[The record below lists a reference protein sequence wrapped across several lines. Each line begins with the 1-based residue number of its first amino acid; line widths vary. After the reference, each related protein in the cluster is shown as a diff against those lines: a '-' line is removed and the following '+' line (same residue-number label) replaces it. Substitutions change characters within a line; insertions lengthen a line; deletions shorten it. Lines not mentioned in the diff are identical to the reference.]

1 MLPAWRDPNPHLLL
15 KQIDYP
21 RSLQPIA
28 MKKTSQGRTSA
39 LQALQ
44 ARSSAF
50 LSVLRL
56 RSIITTDRIVRSVA
70 TSRLFLAVMA
80 MGRMRSCFVLLLL
93 LHIYLGYCSSAT
105 ASTAVA
111 KLSSDHPVSDIDVDS
126 GTGKPVLVVLP
137 IKVIYEGVCRTIS

>member
-1 MLPAWRDPNPHLLL
+1 METRAS
-15 KQIDYP
+15 IFTTV
-21 RSLQPIA
+21 RSLSYFP
-28 MKKTSQGRTSA
+28 
-39 LQALQ
+39 
-44 ARSSAF
+44 
-50 LSVLRL
+50 
-56 RSIITTDRIVRSVA
+56 RI
-70 TSRLFLAVMA
+70 LVMA